1 MVLATT
7 CAPLSLTLGS
17 NAARGTTVRML
28 MMTDSELRCWDLVD
42 GDGKTQVETEQH
54 REEAVE
60 ITTWPMC
67 LGSQFSSMR
76 LREADITG
84 SVEDIA
90 D

>member
-1 MVLATT
+1 M
-7 CAPLSLTLGS
+7 
-17 NAARGTTVRML
+17 
-28 MMTDSELRCWDLVD
+28 
-42 GDGKTQVETEQH
+42 ETEQH

-90 D
+90 DAIILLFIDITDI